1 MAFNV
6 QRGAELVEKAAL
18 RGLDQPTVEP
28 NHFDFSFARQSREG
42 IQEGRFADAGNP
54 VEMNYQGSF
63 LRKEIAKVGHFSRPA
78 NDALRCSSRKKLA
91 YFGHC

>member
-1 MAFNV
+1 
-6 QRGAELVEKAAL
+6 
-18 RGLDQPTVEP
+18 
-28 NHFDFSFARQSREG
+28 
-42 IQEGRFADAGNP
+42 

-78 NDALRCSSRKKLA
+78 DDALRCSSRKKVA